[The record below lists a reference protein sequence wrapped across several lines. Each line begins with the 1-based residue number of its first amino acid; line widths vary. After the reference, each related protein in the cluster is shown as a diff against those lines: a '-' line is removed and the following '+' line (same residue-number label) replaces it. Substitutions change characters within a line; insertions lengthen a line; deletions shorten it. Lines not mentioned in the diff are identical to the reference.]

1 MELTYG
7 NTANISKLAKLATPT
22 PQGMVNTLPA
32 QNEKSIAYGRIA
44 QLMQKGP
51 KPTPDF
57 NGNGVEHK
65 KEHEAEKEF
74 ATSMVQH
81 TLLHGMGLSHL
92 AIFLEIGEKLTDTF
106 SEIKEMKMKAQQADV
121 EIALGNQANL
131 QFANKLTMALKPD
144 DDERENKKKKVLS
157 YGKFGR

>member
-7 NTANISKLAKLATPT
+7 NTANLSKLAKLATPT
-22 PQGMVNTLPA
+22 PQGMTNTLPA
-32 QNEKSIAYGRIA
+32 QNERSIAYGRIS
-44 QLMQKGP
+44 QLMRKGP
-51 KPTPDF
+51 QPTPGGE
-57 NGNGVEHK
+57 GNENK

-106 SEIKEMKMKAQQADV
+106 SEIREMKMKAQQADV
-121 EIALGNQANL
+121 EIALGNQAN
-131 QFANKLTMALKPD
+131 FNFSRKLTMALKPD
-144 DDERENKKKKVLS
+144 DDEDKNKKKKVLS
-157 YGKFGR
+157 YGKMGR